1 MRGVDQRVL
10 TVEQAIR
17 ELNAAMAAELRAL
30 GGAMAASKVPSAPY
44 SVEDTPAERQ
54 AKVEYQT
61 GVKVSAGDSP
71 LVAAAKVLYQS
82 INGGASTA
90 EYNAA
95 AAAVGG
101 NIAAALGWNGT
112 REDAERIRKEYGF
125 AAGGLHGGGVRMV
138 GENGPEIEVTGP
150 ARYYSAGQ
158 TAAMLGGGAA
168 VANEVRQLREENQAQ
183 ARAMVQLQA
192 RVTRL
197 LERWDGDGM
206 PETRSVTA

>member
-1 MRGVDQRVL
+1 VL
-10 TVEQAIR
+10 SVEQAIR
-17 ELNAAMAAELRAL
+17 ELNVAMAAELRAL
-30 GGAMAASKVPSAPY
+30 GGA
-44 SVEDTPAERQ
+44 
-54 AKVEYQT
+54 
-61 GVKVSAGDSP
+61 
-71 LVAAAKVLYQS
+71 
-82 INGGASTA
+82 
-90 EYNAA
+90 
-95 AAAVGG
+95 AVH
-101 NIAAALGWNGT
+101 
-112 REDAERIRKEYGF
+112 GF
-125 AAGGLHGGGVRMV
+125 AAGGLHGGAVRMV